1 MGPPNNQQYNNG
13 PQNHYEND
21 YVGYPDDEIDEE
33 EEPVYD
39 INPSQFK
46 KSNKNRGDQQNQ
58 NQTNDSVD
66 KEILGPPQGKIR

>member
-46 KSNKNRGDQQNQ
+46 KSNKNRGD
-58 NQTNDSVD
+58 
-66 KEILGPPQGKIR
+66 